1 MPHSLVINF
10 TSISDIPIG
19 YTSGKHL
26 HALFLTLV
34 NSVDQQL
41 AEYFHKSE
49 QNKSFT
55 VSPLQVINSQK
66 SSNFLQWQQEKNIKK
81 GSNCWWRIT
90 LLDDT
95 LFSQLTKLWINLN
108 PQKPYHLGS
117 GELLITS
124 VLASPNSHPWAG
136 AYNYQQIYEEASNV
150 ERNFNFKI
158 VTPTAFRQGKYD
170 ISLPTANLI
179 FSSLLKRWQKYS
191 NIPLNLSS
199 FDYLFPA
206 YFNIKTEIVIDS
218 KTKFIGCIGNI
229 NYKLLGDIDLQIIKN
244 INVLADYSFYCG
256 LGRKT
261 TMGFGI
267 IKRYVQQNN

>member
-1 MPHSLVINF
+1 LVINF